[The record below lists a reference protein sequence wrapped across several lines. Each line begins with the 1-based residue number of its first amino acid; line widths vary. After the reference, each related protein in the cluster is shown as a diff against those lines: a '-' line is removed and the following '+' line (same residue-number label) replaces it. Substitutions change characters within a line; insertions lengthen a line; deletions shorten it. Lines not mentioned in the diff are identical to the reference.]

1 MMKQLAPLISL
12 LVCPRD
18 HMPLEQEG
26 SFLVCLGGHDY
37 PVVDGV
43 PILLLEDKEQTIGIA
58 KASLASARL
67 VAEGGVPEDPW
78 FTSTLGITEAEKA
91 GILELARS
99 PSSSIDPVVPFMIGA
114 SNGLLYR
121 GLIGKCQSYTIPE
134 LRLHPGNGGRLL
146 DIGCNWGRWSVAAA
160 RRGYRPVGIDAS
172 LGAVLAARRVS
183 RQLGL
188 TADFVVGDARFL
200 PFTDG
205 FFDAV
210 FSYSVIQHFAKD
222 DARRSLAEAGRV
234 LKLGGHCLVQMPNRF
249 GLRCLFHQARRGF
262 RSPGGFE
269 VRYWSLPELRRA
281 FTSAIGPTRLSV
293 DCFFGLGLQ
302 AADLHLMSRSNRLV
316 IHVSELLRSLSK
328 RLPVL
333 SYLADSIYVESI
345 GSNAVAPSN
354 RNVQ

>member
-1 MMKQLAPLISL
+1 
-12 LVCPRD
+12 
-18 HMPLEQEG
+18 MPLEQEG
-26 SFLVCLGGHDY
+26 SFLVCPGGHDY

-43 PILLLEDKEQTIGIA
+43 PILLLADKEQTIGIA

-67 VAEGGVPEDPW
+67 VAEGGVSEDPW
-78 FTSTLGITEAEKA
+78 FTSTLGISEAEKA
-91 GILELARS
+91 GILELAKS
-99 PSSSIDPVVPFMIGA
+99 PGASIDPVVQFMIGA
-114 SNGLLYR
+114 TNGLLYKD
-121 GLIGKCQSYTIPE
+121 LIGKCKSYTIPE
-134 LRLHPGNGGRLL
+134 LRLQPGNGGRLL

-160 RRGYRPVGIDAS
+160 RLGYRPVGIDPS
-172 LGAVLAARRVS
+172 LGAVFAARRVS

-200 PFTDG
+200 PFPDG

-210 FSYSVIQHFAKD
+210 FSYSVIQHFSKD

-234 LKLGGHCLVQMPNRF
+234 LKPGGHSLVQMPNRF
-249 GLRCLFHQARRGF
+249 GLRCLFHQAGRGF
-262 RSPGGFE
+262 RSAAGFE

-281 FTSAIGPTRLSV
+281 FTSTIGPARFSV

-302 AADLHLMSRSNRLV
+302 AADLNLMSRRNRSVVQL
-316 IHVSELLRSLSK
+316 SEFLRLLSK

-345 GSNAVAPSN
+345 RSTSGAQSN